1 MLCLFASN
9 SSFRCCQAASATG
22 ICAPNPNFAFSITSH
37 FAKRPLPRIILDEK
51 DIEEAFCRGSG
62 PGGQKINKSTN
73 KVRLRHVPTGVTVA
87 VQEQRGLAANRL
99 LARKLLRDKVD
110 LILNGAESRIAKGI
124 VKKQRRKMKSAG

>member
-9 SSFRCCQAASATG
+9 SSFRYCQAANTTG
-22 ICAPNPNFAFSITSH
+22 RCVPNPNFAFGITSH
-37 FAKRPLPRIILDEK
+37 FAKRPSPRITLDEK